1 MFCFAFLLIC
11 IIFAIRK
18 YFVISMKS
26 YLPFVVLLFFCTSIL
41 AKVDEAQKIS
51 YPGGKCY
58 MLRLMLTDKHD
69 TPFNIS
75 HPEAYLSQ
83 RAIKRRERQNIKVD
97 STDLPIT
104 PAYLRAIEAKGVKI
118 VGKSRWNNS
127 VLVRSKRSEV
137 VVRLNELPF
146 VKRIIRVFTSPD
158 SINSSKRANFHKDF
172 NEWDVNNNAYG
183 MSYEQVS
190 SLNGNRLHDA
200 GYRGRGMMI
209 AVMDG
214 GFMNVDKI
222 PALQAARIVATTD
235 FVVPRSA
242 DIYKEMDHG
251 TMVLST
257 MATNIPNT
265 YIGTAPEAS
274 YVLIRCED
282 EQTESLAEEDY
293 WVEAAEYADSIG
305 VDVVNSSLG
314 YHDFDD
320 KTTSHKYSEMDGEQ
334 AYISH
339 TASMLAGKGIVLV
352 NSAGNDGMGTW
363 KKINF
368 PADARDIIT
377 VGSVSSNGVNAAFSA
392 VGPTADGRIKPDV
405 MALGSPASVIT
416 GRGTIINDM
425 GTSFSAPIVCG
436 LVACLWQAMPEKT
449 AFEIIDL
456 VRMSGNQAGTPDN
469 VYGYGMPD
477 FWKAY
482 KDLSSRHSHR

>member
-1 MFCFAFLLIC
+1 MFVFVCM
-11 IIFAIRK
+11 IFVLSLQSEK
-18 YFVISMKS
+18 YFVISMKRL
-26 YLPFVVLLFFCTSIL
+26 LPLIAFMLLCSSSFG
-41 AKVDEAQKIS
+41 KVDEVQKIS

-58 MLRLMLTDKHD
+58 MFRLMLTDKKD
-69 TPFNIS
+69 TPYSLS
-75 HPEAYLSQ
+75 HPEAFLSQ
-83 RAIKRRERQNIKVD
+83 RAIKRRERQHICVD
-97 STDLPIT
+97 STDLPVSPRYIE
-104 PAYLRAIEAKGVKI
+104 AIAAKGVEV

-127 VLVRSKRSEV
+127 VLVRSKRSES

-146 VKRIIRVFTSPD
+146 VKKIIKVFTSPD
-158 SINSSKRANFHKDF
+158 SINASHRANYHKEF
-172 NEWDVNNNAYG
+172 NEWDINNNNVYG
-183 MSYEQVS
+183 MSYDQVN
-190 SLNGNRLHDA
+190 SLNGIRLHDS
-200 GYRGRGMMI
+200 GFRGGGMMI

-222 PALQAARIVATTD
+222 PALQAAKIVATTD

-242 DIYKEMDHG
+242 DIFKEMDHG

-293 WVEAAEYADSIG
+293 WAEAAEYADSLG
-305 VDVVNSSLG
+305 VDVINSSLG

-320 KTTSHKYSEMDGEQ
+320 KATSHRYSEMDGEHT
-334 AYISH
+334 YISH
-339 TASMLAGKGIVLV
+339 TASLLAGKGIVLV

-377 VGSVSSNGVNAAFSA
+377 VGSVSTNGVNAAFSA
-392 VGPTADGRIKPDV
+392 VGPTTDGRIKPDV
-405 MALGSPASVIT
+405 MAQGSPASVIT

-425 GTSFSAPIVCG
+425 GTSFSAPLVCG
-436 LVACLWQAMPEKT
+436 LVACLWQALPGET
-449 AFEIIDL
+449 ALQIIDR
-456 VRMSGNQAGTPDN
+456 VKRSASQADTPDN
-469 VYGYGMPD
+469 VYGYGIPD

-482 KDLSSRHSHR
+482 KAQKTN